1 MVQILINN
9 YKENTARAEPLAKA
23 ESRYCSYPGES
34 YIFYQDEKNAGPVVD
49 PAFCELT
56 FIR

>member
-1 MVQILINN
+1 MQILINN

-23 ESRYCSYPGES
+23 ESRCCSCPGES
-34 YIFYQDEKNAGPVVD
+34 YIFYQDEKNAGPIVD